1 MNIVTYNTNFM
12 RFYRAEVRMPEYL
25 SGYMPYTFRKQP
37 GKYTEYRIE
46 NHIVKNMFETL
57 VLHSMYMWDLNE
69 TN

>member
-1 MNIVTYNTNFM
+1 
-12 RFYRAEVRMPEYL
+12 MPEYL
-25 SGYMPYTFRKQP
+25 SGYMPYTFRKQA
-37 GKYTEYRIE
+37 KYTGYRIE